1 MKYSIIIPIYKEKK
15 NLKKLIKYLNSSLK
29 FIKHGNEII
38 FVDDDSMDGSISE
51 FKKNKK
57 KNMRFY
63 VRKKKP
69 RDLSKSVVY
78 GFKKARYENLAVMD
92 GDLQHSPKD
101 LLRLIKEFEKQKFD
115 IVVGSRNLLN
125 NNKLKLN
132 ILRFYVSKFL
142 NFVTNFLFGLNLK
155 DPMSGFFI
163 IKKNIFKKCEKKL
176 FLLGYKVL
184 LDIILCS
191 SRKIKIKEIYINFK
205 SRDKG
210 FSKMRLKIISQLS
223 FFLLYNFFIK

>member
-29 FIKHGNEII
+29 FIKHENEII

-57 KNMRFY
+57 KNMRFF

-78 GFKKARYENLAVMD
+78 GFRKARYENLAVMD

-142 NFVTNFLFGLNLK
+142 NFVTNFFFGLNLK

-163 IKKNIFKKCEKKL
+163 IKKNIFRKCEKKL

-210 FSKMRLKIISQLS
+210 FSKMRLKIISQLG